1 MVRSLRG
8 LLSVYSCELKEDCTR
23 VEISRWVLPMEA
35 SFRMGRI
42 ILLLV
47 LVVAPT
53 LAQEVQENDAN
64 ATLVKRVEQ
73 LEHELQAVKAE
84 LAASKTAN
92 AKASVTAESDAA
104 APGQDKVSE
113 STQSTAE
120 HRTDGLLSV
129 GGLKIRTFGDI
140 RFRGGD
146 LKGQKNSFEVN
157 DLDFLFTGRLSDK
170 ITALSEITFELGEGS
185 VTRTDARR
193 AMLQFQPSNN
203 FKIAAGRFQTGIG
216 FYNTAYYHARWLA
229 TTADRPLLFQPS
241 DEGGVLPTSLTG
253 VTATGAI
260 PSGRLGLSYLA
271 EFGTADVQRTP
282 LMAEDGGEG
291 EQEVIHENRSNGFNV
306 GLISRPTF
314 LRGLQTGFTYYQ
326 ANLSPEDLPNM
337 RQTVMAAHIIYQ
349 TPRFEFLNEF
359 VDVRHSLNNGLPRV
373 FHTPGA
379 YSQISQQFHNIR
391 PYFRYEY
398 LRAAADNPLFEDVG
412 RRSGPLVGFRYD
424 FTEYAAFKGEYQHTG
439 RESGQPSVNSGTV
452 QLDFTF

>member
-1 MVRSLRG
+1 MR
-8 LLSVYSCELKEDCTR
+8 
-23 VEISRWVLPMEA
+23 
-35 SFRMGRI
+35 RI
-42 ILLLV
+42 VLLLV

-53 LAQEVQENDAN
+53 LAQDQGQENDAN
-64 ATLVKRVEQ
+64 AALVKRVEQ
-73 LEHELQAVKAE
+73 LERELQMVKAE
-84 LAASKTAN
+84 LA
-92 AKASVTAESDAA
+92 KAQPPNTSVPAQSGAVAA
-104 APGQDKVSE
+104 AEQNKVSE
-113 STQSTAE
+113 LPPSAAQ

-140 RFRGGD
+140 RFRGSD
-146 LKGQKNSFEVN
+146 LKGQKTSFEVN

-193 AMLQFQPSNN
+193 AVLQFQPSDN

-229 TTADRPLLFQPS
+229 TTADRPLLFQPA
-241 DEGGVLPTSLTG
+241 DEGGVLPSSLTG
-253 VTATGAI
+253 VTATGRL
-260 PSGRLGLSYLA
+260 PSGPLGLSYLA
-271 EFGTADVQRTP
+271 EFGTSDLQRTS
-282 LMAEDGGEG
+282 LMEGTSEGEG
-291 EQEVIHENRSNGFNV
+291 EGEKVIHENRSNGFNV

-314 LRGLQTGFTYYQ
+314 FRGLQTGFTYYQ

-359 VDVRHSLNNGLPRV
+359 VDVRHSLNDGLPRV

-379 YSQISQQFHNIR
+379 YSQISQQFHSIR